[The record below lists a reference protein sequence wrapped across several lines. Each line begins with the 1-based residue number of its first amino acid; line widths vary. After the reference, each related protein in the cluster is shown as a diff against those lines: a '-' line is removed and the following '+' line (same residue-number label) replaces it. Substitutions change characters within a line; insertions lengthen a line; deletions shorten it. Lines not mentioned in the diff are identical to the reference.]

1 MTDAPTPPP
10 PLSPH
15 PAADEYTCCTEGHTD
30 GEECGDYYADWGV
43 IWLLFLLFGLVW
55 FVLTVLSCSF
65 SIVAFCDAPKL
76 GTTSAP
82 CCTAC
87 PASCL
92 CVMNGALA
100 FMNLLFFIAS
110 CILLA
115 HPWAFFFVLELI
127 GYIITLVMTVIAV
140 VMLKQKQMWW
150 DLKNVEQRS
159 TIAHQS
165 HSGGIELPAMG
176 QPVPT
181 VQTIASMPPP
191 GGVHQGAIVSTAVPI
206 KGGAF

>member
-1 MTDAPTPPP
+1 MSIAVARLALSPRRASLDRRPDATSS
-10 PLSPH
+10 PLPH

-100 FMNLLFFIAS
+100 FMNLLF
-110 CILLA
+110 
-115 HPWAFFFVLELI
+115 I